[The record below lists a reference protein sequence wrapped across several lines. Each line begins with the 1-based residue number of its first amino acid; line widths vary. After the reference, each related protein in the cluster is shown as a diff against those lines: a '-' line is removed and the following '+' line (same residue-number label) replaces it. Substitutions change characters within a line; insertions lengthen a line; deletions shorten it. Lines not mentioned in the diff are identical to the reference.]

1 MTTLPLERPIRA
13 MLTLVCAC
21 LAVPGFA
28 DEAGFIDLL
37 ADGALSEQWR
47 GYRAESSPDAW
58 RLEDGVLTLE
68 GSGGGLITKEPY
80 RDFDLR
86 FEWKI
91 APGGNSGVL
100 YRVVET
106 EEPAYHTGVEYQ
118 VLDPEFPG
126 VTDLNG
132 PASLY
137 ALYPAPKET
146 AKPAGEWNT
155 GRIVSRDGK
164 VEHWLNGERVVSA
177 EIGSDDWNER
187 VGGSKFAD
195 WKGFAKNA
203 TGHIALQ
210 DHGSRVWY
218 RNVRIKPLAAGDE
231 AASTDSKR
239 MLFVTQSS
247 GFRHPT
253 VTRKSSDYSHSEQV
267 MQQLGV
273 ESGAFRV
280 DCTQD
285 VATDF
290 TPELLAN
297 YDVVA
302 FYTTGDLPIP
312 EETREW
318 FLNTWLAEEGH
329 GFLGVHAAADTY
341 HNYEPYWDMIG
352 GTFAGHPWTAGTDV
366 VLRVHDG
373 DHPAAKPWGPAG
385 TRIPLKDEIYQF
397 KHWQPEKV
405 RVLMSLDM
413 EATEIKKPYHVPVL
427 WVKDYGKGRVM
438 HMSLGHREDV
448 WTNPTYQASLIGGVR
463 WLLGLEEGGAAPN
476 PEVSDEQ
483 QKIAVAAASVGKP

>member
-13 MLTLVCAC
+13 LLTLVCAS
-21 LAVPGFA
+21 LVVVPACA
-28 DEAGFIDLL
+28 DEEGFTDLL
-37 ADGALSEQWR
+37 AGDALTAVWR
-47 GYRAESSPDAW
+47 GYRAESSPEAW

-68 GSGGGLITKEPY
+68 GTGGGLITKERY

-86 FEWKI
+86 FDWKI

-100 YRVVET
+100 YRVAET
-106 EEPAYHTGVEYQ
+106 GQYAFFTGPEYQ
-118 VLDPEFPG
+118 VLDPAYPE

-137 ALYPAPKET
+137 GLYPSPLSQSKA
-146 AKPAGEWNT
+146 AGEWNT
-155 GRIVSRDGK
+155 GRIVSRGGK

-177 EIGSDDWNER
+177 EIGSKDWNGR
-187 VGGSKFAD
+187 ISGSKFAN
-195 WKGFAKNA
+195 WKDFAKNA

-218 RNVRIKPLAAGDE
+218 RNMRIQRLDAAKVSSAGP
-231 AASTDSKR
+231 KR

-253 VTRKSSDYSHSEQV
+253 VTRNASDYSHSERM

-273 ESGAFRV
+273 QSGAFRV

-285 VATDF
+285 VAADF

-312 EETREW
+312 EATREW
-318 FLNTWLAEEGH
+318 FLKTWLAEEGH

-366 VLRVHDG
+366 VLRVLES

-385 TRIPLKDEIYQF
+385 AQVPFKDEIYQF
-397 KHWQPEKV
+397 KNWQPEKV

-413 EATEIKKPYHVPVL
+413 EATKLNKPYHVPVL
-427 WVKDYGKGRVM
+427 WVKEYGKGRAM

-463 WLLGLEEGGAAPN
+463 WLLGLEEGDATPN
-476 PEVSDEQ
+476 PEVSAEL
-483 QKIAVAAASVGKP
+483 QKIAEAAASTAKP